1 MMKQFF
7 VLMMTAICCGMSL
20 GSCSQEVVNESR
32 LAPHAQPTISITTRT
47 DLSVNKGVIY
57 LMDTLGTCVSTLE
70 SDGSGNYASTSL
82 DPGEYDLYALASD
95 NLASLNLPSPEEAS
109 ATSLIRASGETIGDL
124 LMAHQHV
131 RLQEGQNTSLDLTLD
146 RKVICL
152 KEIQITQ
159 VPSDVTAVSLSIAPL
174 YPGILLN
181 GSYDTEDTPQTHTIQ
196 LDKGEDDIWYKVPDA
211 MLFPSMGTPNMSVTF
226 ALPRGPKA
234 YLFTPSESFTPNHP
248 VCLLGTYSDEWEA
261 SEIPVAKGTYQGYYV
276 VSVDQENRTAVLL
289 RKTQEKGITSEAQMN
304 QRAKEINRPAGA
316 LTDHW
321 RLPTEAECRAFLS
334 DTNVSQIFFNV
345 WYYGQS
351 DGNLIRLS
359 NKKQSDGTILIDGP
373 YRTTYVDPIYY
384 RPVIDIRW
392 AQ

>member
-20 GSCSQEVVNESR
+20 GSCSQEVVNESC
-32 LAPHAQPTISITTRT
+32 LASHPQPAISITTRT

-57 LMDTLGTCVSTLE
+57 LMDTLGTCVSMLE
-70 SDGSGNYASTSL
+70 SDGSGNYASASL
-82 DPGEYDLYALASD
+82 NPGEYDLYALASD
-95 NLASLNLPSPEEAS
+95 NLASLNLPSQEEAS
-109 ATSLIRASGETIGDL
+109 ATSLIKTSGETMGDL

-131 RLQEGQNTSLDLTLD
+131 CLQEGRNTSLNLTLD

-159 VPSDVTAVSLSIAPL
+159 VPSDVAAVSLSIAPL
-174 YPGILLN
+174 YPSIFLN
-181 GSYDTEDTPQTHTIQ
+181 GSYGTEDTPQTHTIQ
-196 LDKGEDDIWYKVPDA
+196 LDKGEDDTWCKAPDA
-211 MLFPSMGTPNMSVTF
+211 MLFPSMGTPNMTVTF
-226 ALPRGPKA
+226 TLPRGPKT
-234 YLFTPSESFTPNHP
+234 YLFTSSESFTPNHP
-248 VCLLGTYSDEWEA
+248 VRLLGTYSDEWET

-304 QRAKEINRPAGA
+304 RRAKEIDRPAGA

-334 DTNVSQIFFNV
+334 DTNVNQIIFNV
-345 WYYGQS
+345 WYYCLS

-359 NKKQSDGTILIDGP
+359 NKIQSDGTILIDGP
-373 YRTTYVDPIYY
+373 YRTIYVDPIYY
-384 RPVIDIRW
+384 RPVIDVRW
-392 AQ
+392 